1 MIYDHLRNIDLLKN
15 SEGDST
21 SIDLFIGNDFYYSFI
36 NSNIVKGQK
45 DESMAMETYLGV
57 FILSAVFIDENSNKE
72 SLINFNSTHVLR
84 ITAEGHLVNNYK
96 EKKRIYEDELKRQ
109 SNEFWETEIVGL
121 TDFIENDKL
130 MKQFKDE
137 LKFKSTRYCVKLA
150 YREHH

>member
-45 DESMAMETYLGV
+45 DESIAMETYLGG

-109 SNEFWETEIVGL
+109 SNEFWETEIVGF